1 MSACGCL
8 HTGGIDLP
16 TKFLGMTVMNTG
28 RLSLCVLVIDDDA
41 TTMSFWRI
49 ELSIW

>member
-8 HTGGIDLP
+8 HMGGIDFRTRL
-16 TKFLGMTVMNTG
+16 LGMTVMNTR

-41 TTMSFWRI
+41 TTMSFWRT
-49 ELSIW
+49 ELLIW